1 VQDVF
6 AIFAATPSQH
16 NIREMHKVWFKSRR
30 PTVDELWA
38 SRHPTDGFAR
48 TKAWQILRKIATLE
62 ELLQQASES
71 QLVQKVQMLLLDH
84 LMLMCIEYN
93 TNHYTLYFPEYEARF
108 YELVGILGVAEP
120 LASAPSKE
128 DDIRQPP
135 GGNINT
141 FIAPEVRARIEGLRV
156 EPTSVTPLEMISG
169 NDEGKEMIE
178 DAIFI
183 STQAAHLASEGLG
196 SRGILLH
203 GPPGTGKTLLAMAS
217 AAQSQ
222 NCKVYTVLS
231 SDLIEKWQGTSEQNV
246 AALFQIAGENA
257 PAAIVIDE
265 VEGLCHSRQSSSGSG
280 AESSMH
286 RIANAFLACMTK
298 YKGVVVIGTTNLPW
312 DLDSAF
318 GRRFRTKVH
327 VGLPS
332 EAARQEI
339 ARRRLS
345 RFNHSLSGAEMRR
358 FAQDCKGFTG
368 DSIVQTINAAL
379 EKLVREF
386 KSATHFRPVSA
397 NSSKRSVSY

>member
-30 PTVDELWA
+30 PTIDELWA

-120 LASAPSKE
+120 LASAPSKG

-203 GPPGTGKTLLAMAS
+203 GPPGTG
-217 AAQSQ
+217 
-222 NCKVYTVLS
+222 N
-231 SDLIEKWQGTSEQNV
+231 
-246 AALFQIAGENA
+246 GENA
-257 PAAIVIDE
+257 SCN
-265 VEGLCHSRQSSSGSG
+265 GQCG
-280 AESSMH
+280 
-286 RIANAFLACMTK
+286 TK
-298 YKGVVVIGTTNLPW
+298 PELQGIHCAV
-312 DLDSAF
+312 
-318 GRRFRTKVH
+318 
-327 VGLPS
+327 
-332 EAARQEI
+332 
-339 ARRRLS
+339 
-345 RFNHSLSGAEMRR
+345 
-358 FAQDCKGFTG
+358 
-368 DSIVQTINAAL
+368 
-379 EKLVREF
+379 
-386 KSATHFRPVSA
+386 
-397 NSSKRSVSY
+397 